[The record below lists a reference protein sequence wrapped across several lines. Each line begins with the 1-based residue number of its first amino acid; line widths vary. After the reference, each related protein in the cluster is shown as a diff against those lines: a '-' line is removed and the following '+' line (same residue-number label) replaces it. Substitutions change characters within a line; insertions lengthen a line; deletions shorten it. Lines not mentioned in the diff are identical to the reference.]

1 MLTFKKP
8 YNCNNLAFYEKIR
21 YYGNI
26 LTKEYSD
33 YVDKLKSKEIV
44 KNICGDLIQI
54 SPVIKVLKNIYDLEK
69 EDLSINYIIKG
80 SHGSKYNINI
90 TETTTIDECFKK
102 LKTFNKKYNPHGNEK
117 QYLYLTPTFFIE
129 EKIEDFYSGKNGKAT
144 VFMFRC
150 IYGKPVSIGIMYW
163 DEKDCYMNNYY
174 IDWSPIKETIPIF
187 ININDIKEDVNR
199 MILLSSMLS
208 SNFEFVRVDFYLDKN
223 RNIYFSEFTFTP
235 SAGFMTY
242 PSKEIEYDLGKSW
255 I

>member
-8 YNCNNLAFYEKIR
+8 YYWNKLAFYEKIR

-26 LTKEYSD
+26 LSQEYSD

-44 KNICGDLIQI
+44 KNICNDLIEV
-54 SPVIKVLKNIYDLEK
+54 SPIIKILKNISDLNK
-69 EDLSINYIIKG
+69 EDLNINHIIKG

-90 TETTTIDECFKK
+90 NENTTISECFTK

-129 EKIEDFYSGKNGKAT
+129 EKIDDFYNGKNGKAT

-163 DEKDCYMNNYY
+163 DEKDSYMNNYY
-174 IDWSPIKETIPIF
+174 IDWIPIKETIPIF
-187 ININDIKEDVNR
+187 IDIDDIKDDINK

-208 SNFEFVRVDFYLDKN
+208 SNFEFVRIDFYLDKN
-223 RNIYFSEFTFTP
+223 RKIYFSEFTFTP
-235 SAGFMTY
+235 SAGFMIY
-242 PSKEIEYDLGKSW
+242 PSKEIEYNLGKSW